1 MKEDKKHGSNNNRN
15 NSSRNN
21 NGGNKS
27 GRNSSSVD
35 RMRNDEGR
43 GRDIRDKRYHR
54 GRKKKKKKAGIF
66 STIIL
71 VVALAVFCFSA
82 FQLFKILKGYH
93 DGRSEYDKVRK
104 LAVEEKKGDGEDQFS
119 VNFDELMK
127 MNPDTIGWIRFHP
140 EPSQI
145 SYPIVKGKDNSEYL
159 KKTFSANENTLGAIF
174 LNVDN
179 NADFMDKN
187 TIIYGH
193 RMKDG
198 SMFRHL
204 QDYEEKSFWESNP
217 YFYIYTPDGREIT
230 YHIYSAGQV
239 EDTSDTY
246 LTSFE
251 SEEAYQS
258 FLNMT
263 KEASLYDTG
272 VELNAQSAIVTLSTC
287 TSASDNHRFVVRG
300 VKEKEVNLKEQ

>member
-1 MKEDKKHGSNNNRN
+1 MKEDKKHGNNNNRN

-35 RMRNDEGR
+35 SMRKDEGR

-204 QDYEEKSFWESNP
+204 QDYEEKAFWESNP

>member
-1 MKEDKKHGSNNNRN
+1 MREDKKHGSNN

-27 GRNSSSVD
+27 GRNGSSVE

>member
-1 MKEDKKHGSNNNRN
+1 MREDKKHGSNN

-27 GRNSSSVD
+27 GRNGSSVE

-104 LAVEEKKGDGEDQFS
+104 LAVEEKKDDGEDQFS